1 MILGRLKAKEE
12 FDRVNSLNE
21 EKRGSLPLWRE
32 IDQAYLSGGSGH
44 ELVTKWVTLGL
55 IREHHPSLH
64 EKRENMEVMAG
75 GARTCAHRISGQ
87 PASCGTSKA
96 IEVGY
101 AEYFNYTERA
111 EVINHGFV

>member
-64 EKRENMEVMAG
+64 EKRENMEVVAG
-75 GARTCAHRISGQ
+75 GRERVLTEFPTSQ
-87 PASCGTSKA
+87 PVVEHQK
-96 IEVGY
+96 
-101 AEYFNYTERA
+101 R
-111 EVINHGFV
+111 